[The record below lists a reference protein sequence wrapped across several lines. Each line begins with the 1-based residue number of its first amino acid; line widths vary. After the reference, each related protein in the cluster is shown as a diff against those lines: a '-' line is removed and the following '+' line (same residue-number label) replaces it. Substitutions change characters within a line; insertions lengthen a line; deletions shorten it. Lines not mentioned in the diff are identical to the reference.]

1 MTHRGWLCA
10 LALACLPLHAAAQ
23 SGEVGEVGEV
33 SRQVNVNGAAL
44 LTEPAS
50 AVPPASEPGSP
61 LARASDEAFA
71 GGAAESMPAPIA
83 HPVDSQGDEPAGAS
97 AGEPATE
104 VGTEPT
110 TGRGLK
116 PQGTPPAHW
125 PDDLTLSPDRP
136 EPMGLRAT
144 PDALPGPSSGLASWY
159 ADHFHGRR
167 TASGEPYSRYEMTA
181 AHRDLPLGTLL
192 HVSNPETG
200 VGVVV
205 RVNDRGPFHGDR
217 VIDVSRAAASVLGL
231 VGAGVGQVDLR
242 LPSSE
247 EAAEFARRL
256 AQAAMRPAVAHP
268 RTAGAAPVA
277 RSVARPSVR
286 PTARSV
292 APLAR
297 QPLR

>member
-1 MTHRGWLCA
+1 
-10 LALACLPLHAAAQ
+10 
-23 SGEVGEVGEV
+23 
-33 SRQVNVNGAAL
+33 
-44 LTEPAS
+44 
-50 AVPPASEPGSP
+50 
-61 LARASDEAFA
+61 
-71 GGAAESMPAPIA
+71 MPAPIA
-83 HPVDSQGDEPAGAS
+83 RLADPLWDQPVDVS
-97 AGEPATE
+97 AGEPA
-104 VGTEPT
+104 VGASTEPT

-116 PQGTPPAHW
+116 PQGTQPAHW
-125 PDDLTLSPDRP
+125 PDDLTLSSDRP
-136 EPMGLRAT
+136 DPMGLRAT

-192 HVSNPETG
+192 YVSNPETG

-217 VIDVSRAAASVLGL
+217 VIDVSRAAANVLGL

-256 AQAAMRPAVAHP
+256 AQAAMRPAVTSP
-268 RTAGAAPVA
+268 RASRAAPA
-277 RSVARPSVR
+277 ARPAARPLMR
-286 PTARSV
+286 PTARSP

-297 QPLR
+297 KPLR